1 MRKLTLAMGLVLALL
16 LGSGG
21 SAQLFDDP
29 HTQAELLL
37 SRTAVSP
44 GSELQVAFRLT
55 MDEHWHTYWRYAG
68 EVGLPTEAEWDL
80 PPGWE
85 ASALA
90 WPVPAFLDTGGGV
103 SYAYE
108 GEVLLPVTLRV
119 PDNAKPG
126 EEVELKVHLSWLECE
141 VMCVPGEAELVQVVS
156 IAEQELPSA
165 ESSTVEQ
172 AFQAIPPIDN
182 SIRVSRRAGEFVIAL
197 PPEYALEGVRFFPD
211 SAGQIAEKAPQ
222 VLDGSNLIVKA
233 SPDSQTPLEKLSGV
247 LSVEGRGVQ
256 FEASISVVAA
266 PPAEPAGVGTVLFT
280 LAAAFVGGL
289 VLNLMPCVFPVLSL
303 KVLGIVEQSRSEGR
317 AAWHHGIVFGV
328 GVLVSFWV
336 MSGLLL
342 AVRAAGQEVGWGYH
356 LQNPVMIGFLAI
368 LFLLIGLN
376 LFGVFEVG
384 ENLTQLSGV
393 ADQKKGFAG
402 SFWSGVL
409 TTLAATPCTAPFMGG
424 AVGFAL
430 SQPAWVALLIFSA
443 LALGVAAPYMTLT
456 LFPALLEKLPAPGA
470 WMVTFKQILAFPMLL
485 AMVWL
490 VWVFGS
496 QTGNDRMALLLIALL
511 GVSFASWLYGKW
523 GCSFEPRVKIK
534 GNVAA
539 GLVMVLSLYTAYT
552 ASQEPLGKELWQPY
566 SPELVARLKSEG
578 KPFFLDFTADWCT
591 SCKANEFV
599 ALTDKE
605 VLQKFQDLEVVMV
618 KGDWTKKDPV
628 ITNALAEFQRAGVP
642 LYVLYP
648 GQDAEPLVLPEILFP
663 GTVLEALEKVNS
675 TGNDTF

>member
-1 MRKLTLAMGLVLALL
+1 
-16 LGSGG
+16 
-21 SAQLFDDP
+21 
-29 HTQAELLL
+29 
-37 SRTAVSP
+37 
-44 GSELQVAFRLT
+44 
-55 MDEHWHTYWRYAG
+55 
-68 EVGLPTEAEWDL
+68 
-80 PPGWE
+80 
-85 ASALA
+85 
-90 WPVPAFLDTGGGV
+90 
-103 SYAYE
+103 
-108 GEVLLPVTLRV
+108 
-119 PDNAKPG
+119 
-126 EEVELKVHLSWLECE
+126 
-141 VMCVPGEAELVQVVS
+141 
-156 IAEQELPSA
+156 
-165 ESSTVEQ
+165 
-172 AFQAIPPIDN
+172 
-182 SIRVSRRAGEFVIAL
+182 
-197 PPEYALEGVRFFPD
+197 
-211 SAGQIAEKAPQ
+211 Q

-233 SPDSQTPLEKLSGV
+233 SPDSQAPLEKLSGV

-256 FEASISVVAA
+256 FEASIAVAAA

-511 GVSFASWLYGKW
+511 GVSFASWLFGKW

-675 TGNDTF
+675 TANDTP